1 MSGVSRKTTREGPPA
16 AGRTVVRVHLPH
28 HLRTLAGVEDE
39 VRVEVPGDATT
50 IGGVVEALEVLHP
63 VLKGTIREHGG
74 GPRRAYLR
82 YFACG
87 EDLSHEPP
95 DHPLPEPVRRGEE
108 PFQVV
113 GAIAGG

>member
-1 MSGVSRKTTREGPPA
+1 MSGTSRGGTRRSPPEGH
-16 AGRTVVRVHLPH
+16 RIVVRVHLPH

-39 VRVEVPGDATT
+39 VRVEAAGDTPT
-50 IGGVVEALEVLHP
+50 IEGVIEALEVLHP
-63 VLKGTIREHGG
+63 ALRGTIREHGG

-87 EDLSHEPP
+87 EDLSHEAP
-95 DHPLPEPVRRGEE
+95 DHPLPEPVLRGEE
-108 PFQVV
+108 PFQIV